1 MTRKILYI
9 AAVAALAALAWCAD
23 TPVPAAHAVA
33 KKSTTKKKQ
42 ITPAKAGAS
51 TRAAGASTR
60 TTGASTRAAG
70 ARTPATRTAASRT
83 ARKPV
88 PRTTW
93 RNRQTTPSPER
104 YKEIQEALVSKG
116 YLKPE
121 EAGGAWSESS
131 AEALKRFQADQ
142 NIESTGKINSLSLIA
157 LGLGP
162 KHDTAPL
169 PKPPVPPAQ

>member
-1 MTRKILYI
+1 MRKILYI
-9 AAVAALAALAWCAD
+9 AAMVALAALAWCAD
-23 TPVPAAHAVA
+23 TPAPAVHAVA
-33 KKSTTKKKQ
+33 KKSTTRKKQ
-42 ITPAKAGAS
+42 TTPAKAGAS
-51 TRAAGASTR
+51 TRT
-60 TTGASTRAAG
+60 AG
-70 ARTPATRTAASRT
+70 ARTPSTRSAASRT

-93 RNRQTTPSPER
+93 RNRQTTPSSER
-104 YKEIQEALVSKG
+104 YKEIQGALVSKG

-121 EAGGAWSESS
+121 EAGGAWGESS

-162 KHDTAPL
+162 KHDAAPL

>member
-1 MTRKILYI
+1 MTRKILYV
-9 AAVAALAALAWCAD
+9 AAMVALAAVVCCAQ
-23 TPVPAAHAVA
+23 TPAPGAPAAA
-33 KKSTTKKKQ
+33 KKSTAKKQ
-42 ITPAKAGAS
+42 TAPARS
-51 TRAAGASTR
+51 GASTR
-60 TTGASTRAAG
+60 TPVATRPAT
-70 ARTPATRTAASRT
+70 RTPVTRTAASRT

-121 EAGGAWSESS
+121 EAGGAWGESS
-131 AEALKRFQADQ
+131 ADALKRFQSDQ
-142 NIESTGKINSLSLIA
+142 NLESTGKINSLSLIA

-162 KHDTAPL
+162 RHDSVTV
-169 PKPPVPPAQ
+169 PKPPVPPVQ